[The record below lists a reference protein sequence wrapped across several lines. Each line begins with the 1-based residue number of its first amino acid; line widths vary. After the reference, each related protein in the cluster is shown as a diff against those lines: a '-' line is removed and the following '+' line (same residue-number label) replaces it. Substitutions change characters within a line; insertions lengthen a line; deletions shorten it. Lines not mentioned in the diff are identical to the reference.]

1 MKRIF
6 WVVAGVTVGVLL
18 TRKASKTAARFTPGG
33 VADRIATLG
42 EVFRE
47 FADDVRDAMAEREYE
62 LRDALGIQTGPE
74 IETLGRT
81 H

>member
-18 TRKASKTAARFTPGG
+18 TRKASRTAAQFTPGG
-33 VADRIATLG
+33 IADQIATLG
-42 EVFRE
+42 AVFRE

-62 LRDALGIQTGPE
+62 LREALGIQIGPD
-74 IETLGRT
+74 IETLG
-81 H
+81 HKY